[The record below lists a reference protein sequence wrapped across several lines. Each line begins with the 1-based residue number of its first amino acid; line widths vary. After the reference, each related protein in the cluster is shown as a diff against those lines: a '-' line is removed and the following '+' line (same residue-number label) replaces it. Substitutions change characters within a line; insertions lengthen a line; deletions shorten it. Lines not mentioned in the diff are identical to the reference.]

1 MLSFPDLPALKTKV
15 KQKQKLIN
23 LLVKRSK
30 QKHTC
35 NQAISVNFIKLVYVV
50 RSFLL
55 KYVFLLLNEKYTP
68 T

>member
-1 MLSFPDLPALKTKV
+1 MLSFPDLPVLKTKV
-15 KQKQKLIN
+15 KQKKLIN